1 MLPEFD
7 EEALD
12 PPQSKNKIAIR
23 SDRRPRGQHRA
34 ANDAAHKLVRD
45 PREGSHQKDGAT
57 RSIYGPSKRAPT
69 RNATQQTFENH
80 GTPKYRGTAHPLCFT
95 DEVLDH
101 EFPEGFKPV
110 NIEAYD
116 RTTNS
121 GVWIEDY
128 ILHTHMARGDD
139 LHTIKYLPLKLNGPA
154 RH

>member
-1 MLPEFD
+1 MLPKFD

-12 PPQSKNKIAIR
+12 PPQPKNKAAIR

-45 PREGSHQKDGAT
+45 PREGSHKKDDAT
-57 RSIYGPSKRAPT
+57 RSIYGPRKRAPVC
-69 RNATQQTFENH
+69 NATQQTSQHH
-80 GTPKYRGTAHPLCFT
+80 GTPKYRGVAHPLCFT

-101 EFPEGFKPV
+101 EFPEGFKPI

-116 RTTNS
+116 GTTDP

-128 ILHTHMARGDD
+128 ILHIHMA
-139 LHTIKYLPLKLNGPA
+139 
-154 RH
+154 